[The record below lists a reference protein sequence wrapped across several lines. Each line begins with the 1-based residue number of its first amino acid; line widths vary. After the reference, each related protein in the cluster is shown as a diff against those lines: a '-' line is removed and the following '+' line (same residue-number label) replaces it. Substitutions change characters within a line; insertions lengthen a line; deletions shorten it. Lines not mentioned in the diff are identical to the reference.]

1 MACTGKGLGEVS
13 AAGIPEHVGQ
23 KQKPLPFPE
32 TRQRSKEK
40 SKSSLADPSIKSLKT
55 RKRILSREES
65 LRTDVS
71 QSLNYI

>member
-1 MACTGKGLGEVS
+1 MARTGEGLGEVS

-23 KQKPLPFPE
+23 EQKLLLFPE

-40 SKSSLADPSIKSLKT
+40 SKASLADPSTKFLKT
-55 RKRILSREES
+55 RKRILSREEA